1 MGLDMYLN
9 KKSYVKNWNHQ
20 TPEEKHK
27 VIVKKAGKVRKDIK
41 PERISYITEQVGYW
55 RKFNALHGWFVENCQ
70 GGKDECQESYV
81 STEKL
86 KELLE
91 TLKAVVADKNNATK
105 VLPSRGGFF
114 FGGTDYDEYYFKE
127 VKETI
132 KLLEGL
138 LKESEEV
145 ECDFYYQASW

>member
-1 MGLDMYLN
+1 MYLN

-91 TLKAVVADKNNATK
+91 SLKAVIKNKDSADE

>member
-1 MGLDMYLN
+1 MYLN
-9 KKSYVKNWNHQ
+9 KKSYVRNWDHQ

-91 TLKAVVADKNNATK
+91 SLKAVIKNKDSADE

>member
-91 TLKAVVADKNNATK
+91 SLKAVIKNKDSADE

>member
-27 VIVKKAGKVRKDIK
+27 VTVKKAGKVRKDIK

-55 RKFNALHGWFVENCQ
+55 RKFNALHNWFVNNCQ
-70 GGKDECQESYV
+70 DGKDDCQESYV

-91 TLKAVVADKNNATK
+91 SLKAVVADKGSANE

-138 LKESEEV
+138 LKESEGV